1 MKPIILVVPGEPQ
14 GKQRAR
20 PRGDGRGVY
29 TPAKSANYEK
39 LIVGLFTEAYP
50 GFEML
55 EEEAVVLR
63 ITAFYAIPK
72 SKSAAKKGLMA
83 VGVVKPTKRPD
94 VDNILKSVMDELQG
108 WANRDDAQE
117 VWVQIFKQYSE
128 KPRLDIRLSLEE
140 DEINEPF

>member
-55 EEEAVVLR
+55 EEERTDSTGKL
-63 ITAFYAIPK
+63 I
-72 SKSAAKKGLMA
+72 
-83 VGVVKPTKRPD
+83 
-94 VDNILKSVMDELQG
+94 DELEKASAQG
-108 WANRDDAQE
+108 ITGLVALA
-117 VWVQIFKQYSE
+117 E
-128 KPRLDIRLSLEE
+128 KEGGSPRGL
-140 DEINEPF
+140 